1 LFSFVAQHI
10 VNLVFESLSREIRSV
25 GNFEKV
31 STLSMMMATTIS
43 LVLGFFVYMTFWE
56 DTTSAM
62 FQLYPSSAAVD
73 TSRILLCMSMLL
85 TYPFPFLTVREL
97 IILAISLRTRDDGQL
112 EQAGPLD
119 LRTESYE
126 AGWLLPVPGHGRQ
139 LVFKYHVA
147 LTVSL
152 WSITL
157 YLALA
162 AASLGDVLNLV
173 GCTTGTGTQEALPS
187 MMMCVIS

>member
-1 LFSFVAQHI
+1 VAQHT
-10 VNLVFESLSREIRSV
+10 VNLVFEALSREIRSV
-25 GNFEKV
+25 GNFKKV
-31 STLSMMMATTIS
+31 STLSMMMATTMS

-97 IILAISLRTRDDGQL
+97 IILAVSLRTLDNGQI
-112 EQAGPLD
+112 EEAGSFDPLIP
-119 LRTESYE
+119 RKESYE
-126 AGWLLPVPGHGRQ
+126 TGWLLPGQERQ

-152 WSITL
+152 WSATL
-157 YLALA
+157 YLALSA
-162 AASLGDVLNLV
+162 SSLGDVLNLV
-173 GCTTGTGTQEALPS
+173 GCTTGTGTQDALPS
-187 MMMCVIS
+187 IKMHIIS

>member
-1 LFSFVAQHI
+1 MAQHT
-10 VNLVFESLSREIRSV
+10 VNLVFESLSKEIRDV
-25 GNFEKV
+25 GNFKKV
-31 STLSMMMATTIS
+31 STLSMMMTTAIS

-56 DTTSAM
+56 DTTSSM

-112 EQAGPLD
+112 EQSGPLD
-119 LRTESYE
+119 PLIPRKESYE
-126 AGWLLPVPGHGRQ
+126 AGWLLPGHNGRQ

-152 WSITL
+152 WSVTL

-162 AASLGDVLNLV
+162 ASSLGDVLNLV

-187 MMMCVIS
+187 MKMYVIS

>member
-1 LFSFVAQHI
+1 MAQHTA
-10 VNLVFESLSREIRSV
+10 NLVFESLSREIRSV

-31 STLSMMMATTIS
+31 STLSIMMATTIS

-73 TSRILLCMSMLL
+73 TCRILLCMSMLL

-97 IILAISLRTRDDGQL
+97 IILAISLRTSKNGQL
-112 EQAGPLD
+112 EEAGSLDPLVQ
-119 LRTESYE
+119 RKESYE
-126 AGWLLPVPGHGRQ
+126 AGWFLPGRERQ
-139 LVFKYHVA
+139 LVLKYHVA

-152 WSITL
+152 WSATL

-162 AASLGDVLNLV
+162 ASSLGDVLNLV
-173 GCTTGTGTQEALPS
+173 GCTTGTGKQEALLS
-187 MMMCVIS
+187 MKIYVTT